1 VQECSALD
9 ADAVPEPA
17 PMQGYETKV
26 LMAGGTIVQGS
37 TVELS
42 FDGPLR
48 EPYVGYLQG
57 GLNAWQVVQATARGI
72 VYSMNAPK

>member
-1 VQECSALD
+1 M
-9 ADAVPEPA
+9 P
-17 PMQGYETKV
+17 GYETEV
-26 LMAGGTIVQGS
+26 LMAGGTLVQGS

-42 FDGPLR
+42 FDGPFH

-72 VYSMNAPK
+72 AYSMNVRK